1 MKRQVVDK
9 VMWEIRG
16 VRPNMVGTV
25 GTLLH
30 ERNHDATLILQLGS
44 SYASM
49 YSVTII
55 TLPAPA
61 LNKNWVFE
69 YRVQVGSSA

>member
-25 GTLLH
+25 GTLAST
-30 ERNHDATLILQLGS
+30 RTKPRYYSYTTVGKLICLNVQCNNNS
-44 SYASM
+44 PAS
-49 YSVTII
+49 
-55 TLPAPA
+55 AGA
-61 LNKNWVFE
+61 
-69 YRVQVGSSA
+69 